1 MVYYEDEKLIIRNM
15 ETEDARIFTDELT
28 AQGWH
33 PDIAG
38 YMSRLTDQAG
48 GKCIAL
54 SAVYPDVQAFKRLYD
69 EATIL
74 VEQYNRD
81 LAAWERQVHGEP
93 QPQQAPP
100 EKESIRKK
108 LRDMEAE
115 AKRRNDARQQTRLR
129 SYDYD
134 RGR

>member
-54 SAVYPDVQAFKRLYD
+54 SAVYDGCPAGYIYVICMRMKAPLKRKAGRSLL
-69 EATIL
+69 IL
-74 VEQYNRD
+74 
-81 LAAWERQVHGEP
+81 
-93 QPQQAPP
+93 
-100 EKESIRKK
+100 
-108 LRDMEAE
+108 MC
-115 AKRRNDARQQTRLR
+115 
-129 SYDYD
+129 
-134 RGR
+134 